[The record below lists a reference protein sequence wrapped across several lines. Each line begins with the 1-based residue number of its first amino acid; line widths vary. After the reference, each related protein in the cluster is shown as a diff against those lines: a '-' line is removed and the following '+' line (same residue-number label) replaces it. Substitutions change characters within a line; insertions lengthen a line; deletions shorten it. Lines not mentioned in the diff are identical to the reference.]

1 MWQAKTTSRSIQT
14 DAVHRYCRPE
24 NERGLVRKAD
34 AVTSFSPTTFSRL
47 LAAIQPQLYAFVRGM
62 VGDREQARDVVQDVF
77 YEAWRAVQ
85 IGKPPFAAPYSAY
98 DEQGIRRWLFHAA
111 YCDAASA
118 LHRRRLIRWESLN
131 EPDFMQR
138 EPLPVARSFEDE
150 VAERQVMRAALARL
164 TPEESAC
171 LLLNVIQGFTAAEI
185 AQIVGI
191 SLDACKKRLSRARQH
206 LRAAYDAQHTEA
218 EELPS

>member
-1 MWQAKTTSRSIQT
+1 LI
-14 DAVHRYCRPE
+14 Y
-24 NERGLVRKAD
+24 ERDLVKKAD
-34 AVTSFSPTTFSRL
+34 AANFFTPTTFSHL
-47 LAAIQPQLYAFVRGM
+47 LTTTQSKLYAFVRGM
-62 VGDREQARDVVQDVF
+62 IGDKEQTRDIVQDVF
-77 YEAWRAVQ
+77 YDAWRAAQ
-85 IGKPPFAAPYSAY
+85 SGKPPFAAAY

-118 LHRRRLIRWESLN
+118 LRRRTLIQWESLN
-131 EPDFMQR
+131 DAGFMQR
-138 EPLPVARSFEDE
+138 EPLPMGRSFEDD
-150 VAERQVMRAALARL
+150 VAERQVLYAALARL

-191 SLDACKKRLSRARQH
+191 SLDACKKRLSRARHH

-218 EELPS
+218 EEFPS

>member
-1 MWQAKTTSRSIQT
+1 
-14 DAVHRYCRPE
+14 
-24 NERGLVRKAD
+24 VRKAD
-34 AVTSFSPTTFSRL
+34 AATSFTPTTFSHL
-47 LAAIQPQLYAFVRGM
+47 LATIQTQLYAFVRGM
-62 VGDREQARDVVQDVF
+62 VGDQEQTRDIVQDVF
-77 YEAWRAVQ
+77 YDAWRAAQ
-85 IGKPPFAAPYSAY
+85 NGNPPFDAAH

-118 LHRRRLIRWESLN
+118 VHRRSLIQWESLN

-138 EPLPVARSFEDE
+138 EHLPVARSFEDE
-150 VAERQVMRAALARL
+150 VVERQVMRAALDRL

-206 LRAAYDAQHTEA
+206 LRAAYDAQHA
-218 EELPS
+218 EGF

>member
-1 MWQAKTTSRSIQT
+1 M
-14 DAVHRYCRPE
+14 
-24 NERGLVRKAD
+24 RKAD
-34 AVTSFSPTTFSRL
+34 AATSFSPTMFSHL
-47 LAAIQPQLYAFVRGM
+47 LAAVQPQLYAFVRGM
-62 VGDREQARDVVQDVF
+62 IGDREQTRDIVQDVF
-77 YEAWRAVQ
+77 YDAWRAAQ
-85 IGKPPFAAPYSAY
+85 SGKPPFDAAY

-118 LHRRRLIRWESLN
+118 LHRRSLIQWESLN
-131 EPDFMQR
+131 EPDFTQR
-138 EPLPVARSFEDE
+138 EHLPVVRSFEDE

-206 LRAAYDAQHTEA
+206 LRAAYDAQHTEGFQ
-218 EELPS
+218 EFPS

>member
-1 MWQAKTTSRSIQT
+1 
-14 DAVHRYCRPE
+14 
-24 NERGLVRKAD
+24 VRKAD
-34 AVTSFSPTTFSRL
+34 AATSFSPTAFSRL
-47 LAAIQPQLYAFVRGM
+47 MTTVQPQLYAFVRGM
-62 VGDREQARDVVQDVF
+62 VGDREQARDIVQDVF
-77 YEAWRAVQ
+77 SEAWRAAQ
-85 IGKPPFAAPYSAY
+85 SGKPPYAAASSAS

-118 LHRRRLIRWESLN
+118 VHRRSLIQWESLN
-131 EPDFMQR
+131 EPDFLQR
-138 EPLPVARSFEDE
+138 ASLPLARSFEDE

-191 SLDACKKRLSRARQH
+191 SLDACKKRLSRARHH
-206 LRAAYDAQHTEA
+206 LRAAYDAQHTET
-218 EELPS
+218 EEFPL